1 MGNRGTDSLFSYP
14 PSAVLRF
21 PVSPIPRS
29 DYASATMNIRTYVAS
44 GFAENAY
51 LIWQDGQSEAL
62 VIDPGDAPSILNT
75 LREENLRVAAILLTH
90 SHLDH
95 IDGVAH
101 LQRAADAPIYLHPEA
116 RLYYDNVAVQGAQ
129 FGMRVETPPPPT
141 HEFEH
146 GQILD
151 LAGIRL
157 EVRYVPGHAPGH
169 VLLYSAQDGVAFVG
183 DVVFQGSIGRT
194 DLPGGNYQT
203 LMQSIREHVM
213 SLPEETRLY
222 SGHGPVTTVGE
233 ERRFNPFIAPMYG
246 GSFA

>member
-1 MGNRGTDSLFSYP
+1 
-14 PSAVLRF
+14 
-21 PVSPIPRS
+21 
-29 DYASATMNIRTYVAS
+29 MNIRTFVAS

-51 LIWQDGQSEAL
+51 LIWREGQSQAIA
-62 VIDPGDAPSILNT
+62 IDPGDAPSIIAT
-75 LREENLRVAAILLTH
+75 LAQEQLQLAAILLTH
-90 SHLDH
+90 SHMDH

-101 LQRAADAPIYLHPEA
+101 LVRATNAPIYLHPEA
-116 RLYYDNVAVQGAQ
+116 RLFYDNVAVQAAQ

-141 HEFEH
+141 HTIEA
-146 GQILD
+146 GQPIK
-151 LAGIRL
+151 LANIHL

-169 VLLYSAQDGVAFVG
+169 VLLYSAQDAVAFVG

-194 DLPGGNYQT
+194 DLPGGNYQ
-203 LMQSIREHVM
+203 LLLNSIRDQVM
-213 SLPEETRLY
+213 TLPDNTQLY

>member
-1 MGNRGTDSLFSYP
+1 
-14 PSAVLRF
+14 
-21 PVSPIPRS
+21 
-29 DYASATMNIRTYVAS
+29 MNIRTYVAS

-51 LIWQDGQSEAL
+51 LIWRDGQKFAL
-62 VIDPGDAPSILNT
+62 AIDPGDAPSMIAT
-75 LREENLRVAAILLTH
+75 LQEESLQLSAILLTH
-90 SHLDH
+90 SHIDH

-101 LQRAADAPIYLHPEA
+101 LVRETNAPIYLHPEA

-129 FGMRVETPPPPT
+129 FGMRVEAPPPPD
-141 HEFEH
+141 HELAP
-146 GQILD
+146 GTLK
-151 LAGIRL
+151 LAGFEL

-169 VLLYSAQDGVAFVG
+169 VLLYSGPDRVAFVG

-203 LMQSIREHVM
+203 LMTSIRDQVM
-213 SLPEETRLY
+213 TLPEETKLY